1 LKAVEA
7 INLHKTFTT
16 KKETV
21 EAVKGVS
28 FEVEKGEIFSIL
40 GPNGA
45 GKSTTILM
53 LTTLLG
59 ITNGKASIMG
69 LDVEKQDKEV
79 RKKIGVA
86 LQDTGVDALL
96 TGREL
101 FYTTGRLWGL
111 SKEQSNERTEE
122 LLELV
127 GLTESADRRV
137 KTYSGGMKRRLDLGL
152 SLVNEPE
159 VLFLDEPTTGL
170 DPRSRRVIWD
180 EIKRLNKNG
189 VTIILSTQYL
199 EEADELSDRILII
212 DKGVVVTE
220 GTSDELKSRV
230 GGDVV
235 TFTFQKEESVQI
247 AKTLIENAEVNEK
260 ELRITV
266 KNGAEHIPIFMN
278 TFTQSNLNVKSVSAN
293 KPTLDDVFLK
303 VTGSRLENETPA
315 ESKQSKQSKRPSRGR
330 PGRRGSR

>member
-1 LKAVEA
+1 MKAVEA
-7 INLHKTFTT
+7 NNLHKTFTS
-16 KKETV
+16 KKESV

-28 FEVEKGEIFSIL
+28 FSVEQGEVFSIL

-59 ITNGKASIMG
+59 ISKGTASIMG

-79 RKKIGVA
+79 RTKIGVA
-86 LQDTGVDALL
+86 LQDTGIDLLL
-96 TGREL
+96 TAREL
-101 FYTTGRLWGL
+101 LYTTGRLWGL
-111 SKEQSNERTEE
+111 NKQDSNTRTEE
-122 LLELV
+122 LLQLV

-170 DPRSRRVIWD
+170 DPASRRVIWD
-180 EIKRLNKNG
+180 EIKRLNNNG
-189 VTIILSTQYL
+189 VTVILTTQYL
-199 EEADELSDRILII
+199 EEADELSDRLLII
-212 DKGVVVTE
+212 DKGVVATE
-220 GTSDELKSRV
+220 GTSDELKASV

-235 TFTFQKEESVQI
+235 TFDFEKEENVEV
-247 AKTLIENAEVNEK
+247 AKRLIDNAKVNQK
-260 ELRITV
+260 QLRITV
-266 KNGAEHIPIFMN
+266 ENGAEHIPIFMK
-278 TFTQSNLNVKSVSAN
+278 TFTENKLNVKSVSAN

-303 VTGSRLENETPA
+303 VTVFSML
-315 ESKQSKQSKRPSRGR
+315 SLIHI
-330 PGRRGSR
+330 

>member
-1 LKAVEA
+1 MKAVEA
-7 INLHKTFTT
+7 NNLHKTFTS
-16 KKETV
+16 KKESV

-28 FEVEKGEIFSIL
+28 FSVEQGEVFSIL

-59 ITNGKASIMG
+59 ISKGTASIMG

-79 RKKIGVA
+79 RTKIGVA
-86 LQDTGVDALL
+86 LQDTGIDLLL
-96 TGREL
+96 TAREL
-101 FYTTGRLWGL
+101 LYTTGRLWGL
-111 SKEQSNERTEE
+111 NKQESNTRTEE
-122 LLELV
+122 LLQLV

-170 DPRSRRVIWD
+170 DPASRRVIWD
-180 EIKRLNKNG
+180 EIKRLNNNG
-189 VTIILSTQYL
+189 VTVILTTQYL
-199 EEADELSDRILII
+199 EEADELSDRLLII
-212 DKGVVVTE
+212 DKGVVATE
-220 GTSDELKSRV
+220 GTSDELKASI

-235 TFTFQKEESVQI
+235 TFDFEKEENVEV
-247 AKTLIENAEVNEK
+247 AKRLIDNAKVNQK
-260 ELRITV
+260 QLRITV
-266 KNGAEHIPIFMN
+266 ENGAEHIPIFMK
-278 TFTQSNLNVKSVSAN
+278 TFTENNLNVKSVSAN

-303 VTGSRLENETPA
+303 VTGFSMENDNHSEK
-315 ESKQSKQSKRPSRGR
+315 KQNKKSNYAKRGR
-330 PGRRGSR
+330 RIRR

>member
-1 LKAVEA
+1 MKAVEA
-7 INLHKTFTT
+7 NNLHKTFTS
-16 KKETV
+16 KKESV

-28 FEVEKGEIFSIL
+28 FSVEQGEVFSIL

-59 ITNGKASIMG
+59 ISKGTASIMG

-79 RKKIGVA
+79 RTKIGVA
-86 LQDTGVDALL
+86 LQDTGIDLLL
-96 TGREL
+96 TAREL
-101 FYTTGRLWGL
+101 LYTTGRLWGL
-111 SKEQSNERTEE
+111 NKQESNTRTEE
-122 LLELV
+122 LLQLV

-170 DPRSRRVIWD
+170 DPASRRVIWD
-180 EIKRLNKNG
+180 EIKRLNNNG
-189 VTIILSTQYL
+189 VTVILTTQYL
-199 EEADELSDRILII
+199 EEADELSDRLLII
-212 DKGVVVTE
+212 DKGVVATE
-220 GTSDELKSRV
+220 GTSDELKASI

-235 TFTFQKEESVQI
+235 TFDFEKEENVEV
-247 AKTLIENAEVNEK
+247 AKRLIDNAKVNQK
-260 ELRITV
+260 QLRITV
-266 KNGAEHIPIFMN
+266 ENGAEHIPIFMK
-278 TFTQSNLNVKSVSAN
+278 TFTENKLNVKSVSAN

-303 VTGSRLENETPA
+303 VTGFSMENDN
-315 ESKQSKQSKRPSRGR
+315 QSEKKTK
-330 PGRRGSR
+330 

>member
-1 LKAVEA
+1 MKAVEA
-7 INLHKTFTT
+7 NNLHKTFTS
-16 KKETV
+16 KKESV

-28 FEVEKGEIFSIL
+28 FSVEQGEVFSIL

-59 ITNGKASIMG
+59 ISKGTASIMG

-79 RKKIGVA
+79 RTKIGVA
-86 LQDTGVDALL
+86 LQDTGIDLLL
-96 TGREL
+96 TAREL
-101 FYTTGRLWGL
+101 LYTTGRLWGL
-111 SKEQSNERTEE
+111 NKQESNTRTEE
-122 LLELV
+122 LLQLV

-170 DPRSRRVIWD
+170 DPASRRVIWD
-180 EIKRLNKNG
+180 EIKRLNNNG
-189 VTIILSTQYL
+189 VTVILTTQYL
-199 EEADELSDRILII
+199 EEADELSDRLLII
-212 DKGVVVTE
+212 DKGVVATE
-220 GTSDELKSRV
+220 GTSDELKASV

-235 TFTFQKEESVQI
+235 TFDFEKEENVEV
-247 AKTLIENAEVNEK
+247 AKRLIDNAKVNQK
-260 ELRITV
+260 QLRITV
-266 KNGAEHIPIFMN
+266 ENGAEHIPIFMK
-278 TFTQSNLNVKSVSAN
+278 TFTENNLDVKSVSAN

-303 VTGSRLENETPA
+303 VTGFSMENDNQSEK
-315 ESKQSKQSKRPSRGR
+315 KQSKKSNYEKT
-330 PGRRGSR
+330 GRRTRR

>member
-1 LKAVEA
+1 MKAVEA
-7 INLHKTFTT
+7 NNLHKTFTS
-16 KKETV
+16 KKESV

-28 FEVEKGEIFSIL
+28 FSVEQGEVFSIL

-59 ITNGKASIMG
+59 ISKGTASIMG

-79 RKKIGVA
+79 RTKIGVA
-86 LQDTGVDALL
+86 LQDTGIDLLL
-96 TGREL
+96 TAREL
-101 FYTTGRLWGL
+101 LYTTGRLWGL
-111 SKEQSNERTEE
+111 NKQESNTRTEE
-122 LLELV
+122 LLQLV

-170 DPRSRRVIWD
+170 DPASRRVIWD
-180 EIKRLNKNG
+180 EIKRLNNNG
-189 VTIILSTQYL
+189 VTVILTTQYL
-199 EEADELSDRILII
+199 EEADELSDRLLII
-212 DKGVVVTE
+212 DKGVVATE
-220 GTSDELKSRV
+220 GTSDELKASV

-235 TFTFQKEESVQI
+235 TFDFEKEENVEV
-247 AKTLIENAEVNEK
+247 AKRLIDNAKVNQK
-260 ELRITV
+260 QLRITV
-266 KNGAEHIPIFMN
+266 ENGAEHIPIFMK
-278 TFTQSNLNVKSVSAN
+278 TFTENKLNVKSVSAN

-303 VTGSRLENETPA
+303 VTGFSMENDNQSEK
-315 ESKQSKQSKRPSRGR
+315 KQSKKFNYEKRGR
-330 PGRRGSR
+330 RIRR

>member
-1 LKAVEA
+1 LKAVNA
-7 INLHKTFTT
+7 SNLHKTFIS
-16 KKETV
+16 KKESV

-28 FEVEKGEIFSIL
+28 FSVEQGEIFSIL

-59 ITNGKASIMG
+59 ISKGTASIMG

-79 RKKIGVA
+79 RTKIGVA
-86 LQDTGVDALL
+86 LQDTGVDSLL
-96 TGREL
+96 TAREL
-101 FYTTGRLWGL
+101 LYTTGRLWGL
-111 SKEQSNERTEE
+111 NKKKSNSRTEE
-122 LLELV
+122 LLQLV
-127 GLTESADRRV
+127 GLTDSADRRV

-170 DPRSRRVIWD
+170 DPASRRVIWD

-189 VTIILSTQYL
+189 VTVILTTQYL
-199 EEADELSDRILII
+199 EEADELSDKLLII
-212 DKGVVVTE
+212 DKGVVATE
-220 GTSDELKSRV
+220 GTSDELKASV

-235 TFTFQKEESVQI
+235 IFDFEKEESVDV
-247 AKTLIENAEVNEK
+247 AKSLIDNAKVNQK
-260 ELRITV
+260 QLRITV
-266 KNGAEHIPIFMN
+266 ENGAEHIPIYMKI
-278 TFTQSNLNVKSVSAN
+278 FTENNLHVKSVSAN

-303 VTGSRLENETPA
+303 VTGFSLEDDNQTE
-315 ESKQSKQSKRPSRGR
+315 EKQSKKSSFRKRERRISR
-330 PGRRGSR
+330 

>member
-1 LKAVEA
+1 MKAVEA
-7 INLHKTFTT
+7 NNLHKTFTS
-16 KKETV
+16 KKESV

-28 FEVEKGEIFSIL
+28 FGVEQGEVFSIL

-59 ITNGKASIMG
+59 ISKGTASIMG

-79 RKKIGVA
+79 RTKIGVA
-86 LQDTGVDALL
+86 LQDTGIDLLL
-96 TGREL
+96 TAREL
-101 FYTTGRLWGL
+101 LYTTGRLWGL
-111 SKEQSNERTEE
+111 NKQESNTRTEE
-122 LLELV
+122 LLQLV

-170 DPRSRRVIWD
+170 DPASRRVIWD
-180 EIKRLNKNG
+180 EIKRLNNNG
-189 VTIILSTQYL
+189 VTVILTTQYL
-199 EEADELSDRILII
+199 EEADELSDRLLII
-212 DKGVVVTE
+212 DKGVVATE
-220 GTSDELKSRV
+220 GTSDELKASV

-235 TFTFQKEESVQI
+235 TFDFEKEENVEV
-247 AKTLIENAEVNEK
+247 AKRLIDNAKVNQK
-260 ELRITV
+260 QLRITV
-266 KNGAEHIPIFMN
+266 ENGAEHIPIFMKI
-278 TFTQSNLNVKSVSAN
+278 FTENKLNVKSVSAN

-303 VTGSRLENETPA
+303 VTGFSMENDNQSEK
-315 ESKQSKQSKRPSRGR
+315 KQSKKSNYEKRGR
-330 PGRRGSR
+330 RFRR

>member
-1 LKAVEA
+1 MKAVEA
-7 INLHKTFTT
+7 NNLHKTFTS
-16 KKETV
+16 KKESV

-28 FEVEKGEIFSIL
+28 FSVEQGEVFSIL

-59 ITNGKASIMG
+59 ISKGTASIMG

-79 RKKIGVA
+79 RTKIGVA
-86 LQDTGVDALL
+86 LQDTGIDLLL
-96 TGREL
+96 TAREL
-101 FYTTGRLWGL
+101 LYTTGRLWGL
-111 SKEQSNERTEE
+111 NKQESNTRTEE
-122 LLELV
+122 LLQLV

-170 DPRSRRVIWD
+170 DPASRRVIWD
-180 EIKRLNKNG
+180 EIKRLNNNG
-189 VTIILSTQYL
+189 VTVILTTQYL
-199 EEADELSDRILII
+199 EEADELSDRLLII
-212 DKGVVVTE
+212 DKGVVATE
-220 GTSDELKSRV
+220 GTSDELKAGV

-235 TFTFQKEESVQI
+235 TFDFEKEENVEV
-247 AKTLIENAEVNEK
+247 AKRLIDNAKVNQK
-260 ELRITV
+260 QLRITV
-266 KNGAEHIPIFMN
+266 ENGAEHIPIFKK
-278 TFTQSNLNVKSVSAN
+278 TFTENKLNVKSVSAN

-303 VTGSRLENETPA
+303 VTGFSMENDNQSEK
-315 ESKQSKQSKRPSRGR
+315 KQSKKSNYEKK
-330 PGRRGSR
+330 GRRMRK

>member
-1 LKAVEA
+1 MKAVEA
-7 INLHKTFTT
+7 NNLHKTFTS
-16 KKETV
+16 KKESV

-28 FEVEKGEIFSIL
+28 FSVEQGEVFSIL

-59 ITNGKASIMG
+59 ISKGTASIMG

-79 RKKIGVA
+79 RTKIGVA
-86 LQDTGVDALL
+86 LQDTGIDLLL
-96 TGREL
+96 TAREL
-101 FYTTGRLWGL
+101 LYTTGRLWGL
-111 SKEQSNERTEE
+111 NKQESNTRTEE
-122 LLELV
+122 LLQLV

-170 DPRSRRVIWD
+170 DPASRRVIWD
-180 EIKRLNKNG
+180 EIKRLNNNG
-189 VTIILSTQYL
+189 VTVILTTQYL
-199 EEADELSDRILII
+199 EEADELSDRLLII
-212 DKGVVVTE
+212 DKGVVATV
-220 GTSDELKSRV
+220 GTSDELKASV

-235 TFTFQKEESVQI
+235 TFDFEKEENVEV
-247 AKTLIENAEVNEK
+247 AKRLIDNAKVNQK
-260 ELRITV
+260 QLRITV
-266 KNGAEHIPIFMN
+266 ENGAEHIPIFMK
-278 TFTQSNLNVKSVSAN
+278 TFTENNLNVKSVSAN

-303 VTGSRLENETPA
+303 VTGFSMENDNQSEK
-315 ESKQSKQSKRPSRGR
+315 KQSKKSNYEKT
-330 PGRRGSR
+330 GRRTRR

>member
-1 LKAVEA
+1 MKAVEA
-7 INLHKTFTT
+7 NNLHKTFTS
-16 KKETV
+16 KKESV

-28 FEVEKGEIFSIL
+28 FSVEQGEVFSIL

-59 ITNGKASIMG
+59 ISKGTASIMG

-79 RKKIGVA
+79 RTKIGVA
-86 LQDTGVDALL
+86 LQDTGIDLLL
-96 TGREL
+96 TAREL
-101 FYTTGRLWGL
+101 LYTTGRLWGL
-111 SKEQSNERTEE
+111 NKQESNTRTEE
-122 LLELV
+122 LLQLV

-170 DPRSRRVIWD
+170 DPASRRVIWD
-180 EIKRLNKNG
+180 EIKRLNNNG
-189 VTIILSTQYL
+189 VTVILTTQYL
-199 EEADELSDRILII
+199 EEADELSDRLLII
-212 DKGVVVTE
+212 DKGVVATE
-220 GTSDELKSRV
+220 GTSDELKASI

-235 TFTFQKEESVQI
+235 TFDFEKEENVEV
-247 AKTLIENAEVNEK
+247 AKRLIDNAKVNQK
-260 ELRITV
+260 QLRITV
-266 KNGAEHIPIFMN
+266 ENGAEHIPIFMK
-278 TFTQSNLNVKSVSAN
+278 TFTENNLNVKSVSAN

-303 VTGSRLENETPA
+303 VTGFSMENDNQSEK
-315 ESKQSKQSKRPSRGR
+315 KQSKKSNYEKT
-330 PGRRGSR
+330 GRRNRR